1 MGSFN
6 ELEQIAD
13 SGIFDVRA
21 RIMPKQSTAVKKI
34 IYWVNSMGYNKN
46 LKFLQRKCLNR
57 FVIFG
62 KKIIL
67 CKMPKIAALRRLI
80 RQASPLLTFFAC

>member
-6 ELEQIAD
+6 ELEQIGCG
-13 SGIFDVRA
+13 GIFEVRA
-21 RIMPKQSTAVKKI
+21 RIMPKQSSAVKI
-34 IYWVNSMGYNKN
+34 FIFWGSSMGYNKN
-46 LKFLQRKCLNR
+46 INFLQRKCFNR

-67 CKMPKIAALRRLI
+67 CKTPKIAALRRLV
-80 RQASPLLTFFAC
+80 RQASPLLNFFAC